1 MPEMNGFELLHKI
14 KEKDPQKPCIIMSGT
29 GRYKKT
35 AQDLCADGF
44 LAKPFAMADLF
55 KVVETSIDPNDT
67 CNPLTNNL
75 KLEHCF

>member
-1 MPEMNGFELLHKI
+1 MIIQELIENDVKMDGLELLYKI

-44 LAKPFAMADLF
+44 LAKPFSITDLF
-55 KVVETSIDPNDT
+55 KVVEQFS
-67 CNPLTNNL
+67 
-75 KLEHCF
+75 